1 MGSFVFTDLA
11 SLWGKFLA
19 FDYHFQM
26 KEHSYPEDPLNP
38 ETVQLQCRI
47 PATWGRA
54 LKERAQ
60 SRGSSISKE
69 FRLALNRYIAEEKI
83 SL

>member
-1 MGSFVFTDLA
+1 MFS
-11 SLWGKFLA
+11 A
-19 FDYHFQM
+19 FAAYLQV
-26 KEHSYPEDPLNP
+26 KEPSYPEDPLNP